1 MSLLPSLAD
10 YVDADAVTG
19 MPVAGDD
26 WLRTAIRDVLTTPL
40 GSCVMRRTYGSRL
53 FKLIDA
59 PMTPGLLA
67 DIVAASAEA
76 LLAWLPMLKLKT
88 VKVLTAVAGVLD
100 LDLVFE
106 LDGQVVVV
114 SGALS

>member
-1 MSLLPSLAD
+1 MSLLPSLSD
-10 YVDADAVTG
+10 FTDAEAATG
-19 MPVAGDD
+19 LPVAGDA
-26 WLRTAIRDVLTTPL
+26 WLRAAIRDVLTTPI

-53 FKLIDA
+53 AQLIDR
-59 PMTPGLLA
+59 PMTPGQVA

-76 LLAWLPMLKLKT
+76 LLAWLPILKLKT
-88 VKVLTAVAGVLD
+88 VKVLTAVAGRFD

-106 LDGQVVVV
+106 LDGKLVAV